1 MSASAA
7 RSRNHVETG
16 GQRSG
21 ETIVLVHGFGVDQ
34 SAWSRVLPFFER
46 HYRVVRYDLTGLG
59 QSDLRA
65 YHPAR
70 YASLHGHA
78 EDLREICKELG
89 VREAI
94 MVGHSAGGMIGML
107 AGLAEPGLFSQQV
120 LVSSSPHYI
129 NEPDYVGGFAREE
142 AEQVIYAVA
151 RDYVSWVQSVVPF
164 AVGSDAGQ
172 ATTDQVMGYF
182 RKVDPEI
189 AVHMFR
195 TILFSD
201 HREDLA
207 RVKIPTLIVQA
218 TYDAFV
224 PEPVARYVHAHIPGS
239 KLQILS
245 GAGGHYPHL
254 GAPTA
259 VITAIQDFLF

>member
-1 MSASAA
+1 MSAASA
-7 RSRNHVETG
+7 RSRNRVEIS
-16 GQRSG
+16 GQTEG
-21 ETIVLVHGFGVDQ
+21 DTVVLVHGFGVDQ
-34 SAWSRVLPFFER
+34 GAWSRVLPFFER
-46 HYRVVRYDLTGLG
+46 HYRVLRYDLTGLG
-59 QSDLRA
+59 KSDLGA

-78 EDLREICKELG
+78 DDLREICQELSI
-89 VREAI
+89 REAI
-94 MVGHSAGGMIGML
+94 MVGHSAGGMIGTL
-107 AGLAEPGLFSQQV
+107 AGLAQPGLFKQHV

-129 NEPDYVGGFAREE
+129 NEPGYVGGFERAE

-151 RDYVSWVQSVVPF
+151 RDYVSWVQSVVPM
-164 AVGSDAGQ
+164 AVGKDAAQ
-172 ATTDQVMGYF
+172 ATTDQVMDSF

-201 HREDLA
+201 HRDDLR
-207 RVKIPTLIVQA
+207 RVTVPTLIVQA
-218 TYDAFV
+218 TFDAFV
-224 PEPVARYVHAHIPGS
+224 PEEVARFTHASIPGS
-239 KLQILS
+239 KLHMLT

-259 VITAIQDFLF
+259 VVTAIQDFLF